1 MNMTQAYRA
10 ELEQELKTTRRLLE
24 RVPTDKFAWS
34 PHAKSTTFG
43 KLATHLAYL
52 PSWTGITLN
61 TSELDIAVPRD
72 QPKPETTEALLALF
86 DDTRAEALKAL
97 DTAPESVWGETWTLR
112 AGDHVVFTL
121 PKAAVMRAFVL
132 SHVIHH
138 RGQLS
143 VYLRLNDIPVPS
155 IYGPSADEGNM

>member
-121 PKAAVMRAFVL
+121 PKAAVMQIGRA
-132 SHVIHH
+132 
-138 RGQLS
+138 
-143 VYLRLNDIPVPS
+143 
-155 IYGPSADEGNM
+155 